1 MGVKLDC
8 DLYKQI
14 MSLKNLIK
22 NEPNLGRWLI
32 HLYQQLQNNR
42 VSVIAG
48 AGISAEAGVPLWGK
62 LVGQIVENISSVSE
76 ETQAHFTQNLNPT
89 YLTQVGYSKHVNSN
103 HTFEQSKEEFY
114 RGESSWARL
123 VHKEL
128 YKSCPDTTDEIL
140 KVHPY
145 LEQFAKFC
153 FKCPLVI
160 TFNFDDL
167 LSEAMNS
174 ISGKIRSTGGDSVP
188 PDVIWKPRAIE
199 KQNATTI
206 FHINGYLPRV
216 ARKKRSEKLIFTEN
230 SFADALISANTP
242 EFYRTLSHLSNHT
255 NLIIGHSLEDASL
268 KNLLR
273 SLRNRNPSQL
283 NYMFHWMTAPDQLSD
298 DVRKDLFDV
307 NLEVYNLITIFVT
320 SENIAQIFEILN
332 QDSITNFKHE
342 LSEIGVT
349 KTKFP
354 NYVVS
359 PVAGGKTS
367 AIEHLR
373 HFETYEE
380 WLEPGP
386 PELYKS
392 HTSLNEKER
401 STINS
406 WVVGQLSKKN
416 TLLKDAKLGFFFM
429 DRGPLDALVFS
440 KDKEERKEKAIDLL
454 EKFQGD
460 NRLEEAQVFFVSAS
474 GEELVSRN
482 LRRGRLPEDGGD
494 KDYLDKQ
501 SKDLKSLYQPVDN
514 CVVNSE
520 YILPGEVARKIA
532 THCLL
537 GPYSPINLDSILRD
551 EVK

>member
-1 MGVKLDC
+1 
-8 DLYKQI
+8 
-14 MSLKNLIK
+14 
-22 NEPNLGRWLI
+22 
-32 HLYQQLQNNR
+32 
-42 VSVIAG
+42 
-48 AGISAEAGVPLWGK
+48 
-62 LVGQIVENISSVSE
+62 
-76 ETQAHFTQNLNPT
+76 
-89 YLTQVGYSKHVNSN
+89 
-103 HTFEQSKEEFY
+103 
-114 RGESSWARL
+114 
-123 VHKEL
+123 
-128 YKSCPDTTDEIL
+128 
-140 KVHPY
+140 
-145 LEQFAKFC
+145 
-153 FKCPLVI
+153 
-160 TFNFDDL
+160 
-167 LSEAMNS
+167 MNS
-174 ISGKIRSTGGDSVP
+174 ISGKIRTTGGKSVP
-188 PDVIWKPRAIE
+188 PDVIWKPRTIE

-206 FHINGYLPRV
+206 FHINGYLPRI

-283 NYMFHWMTAPDQLSD
+283 NYMFHWMTGPDQLSD
-298 DVRKDLFDV
+298 NVREDLFDV

-320 SENIAQIFEILN
+320 SENIAQIFDLLN
-332 QDSITNFKHE
+332 QENITNFKHE
-342 LSEIGVT
+342 LGEIGVT

-392 HTSLNEKER
+392 HTSLDDEER

-406 WVVGQLSKKN
+406 WVIGQLSKKN
-416 TLLKDAKLGFFFM
+416 TVLKHAKLGFFFM

-440 KDKEERKEKAIDLL
+440 KNKEERKKKAQELHG
-454 EKFQGD
+454 KFKGD
-460 NRLEEAQVFFVSAS
+460 NCLEEAQVFFVSAS

-494 KDYLDKQ
+494 KDYLEKQ
-501 SKDLKSLYQPVDN
+501 SEDLKSLYQPIDN
-514 CVVNSE
+514 CIINSDH
-520 YILPGEVARKIA
+520 ILPGEVARKIA
-532 THCLL
+532 TQCLL
-537 GPYSPINLDSILRD
+537 GPYSPKDLDSILQK
-551 EVK
+551 EVKQ